1 MRRTKPLENLDKLVR
16 QLRQGVRSGVGE
28 RPDSRMEKDR
38 ANFGTYKRRCFRR
51 GHLAPCVCVKHFDY
65 RFKHLSAGD
74 LLREEQDRPGSE
86 FGDMIKAYTD
96 EGTIVPIEATIQLL
110 ENARRTLQQQSI
122 LQNILAPRPAQTPDA
137 RPPQQPRFNAMS
149 PDNAAAGPVRTS
161 SARLWASEDGYGQG
175 EQDVPHRRYVSLRVY
190 ECFQPLTQPQASRE
204 SSTRQV
210 DLPDGNFLRYLP

>member
-28 RPDSRMEKDR
+28 RPDSRMEEDR

-86 FGDMIKAYTD
+86 FGDMIKAYTE

-110 ENARRTLQQQSI
+110 ENARKTLEQQGI
-122 LQNILAPRPAQTPDA
+122 LQNKSILDLPKHQTRGHRNSPASTPCLL
-137 RPPQQPRFNAMS
+137 
-149 PDNAAAGPVRTS
+149 T
-161 SARLWASEDGYGQG
+161 
-175 EQDVPHRRYVSLRVY
+175 
-190 ECFQPLTQPQASRE
+190 TQPQDQFGPPRPDSGRQKTAMDKENKSMFLIDGTFTPCMRVL
-204 SSTRQV
+204 SAADSTTGFPRKLDQA
-210 DLPDGNFLRYLP
+210 G